1 LKVSES
7 TLRRRLLE
15 SGVQLNPRQ
24 LGGDEIAV
32 KVRKSRRKPR
42 PVKVIERVEARYE
55 QPADVWGKEPWTETP
70 QGKVEGE
77 DKPAKTR
84 GGGRRANTFTPLLM
98 SMTRIRCRRFTNTSA
113 DYSSKNLNE
122 MA

>member
-1 LKVSES
+1 MENQNRVGLADLYRQFHSLRAVSQFLKVSES

-70 QGKVEGE
+70 PGKVEGE

-84 GGGRRANTFTPLLM
+84 GGGR
-98 SMTRIRCRRFTNTSA
+98 
-113 DYSSKNLNE
+113 
-122 MA
+122 